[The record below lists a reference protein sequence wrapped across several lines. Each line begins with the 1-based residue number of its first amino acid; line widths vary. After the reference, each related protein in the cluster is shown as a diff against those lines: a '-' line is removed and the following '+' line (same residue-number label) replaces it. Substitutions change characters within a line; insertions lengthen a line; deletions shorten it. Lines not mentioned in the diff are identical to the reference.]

1 MNKKMTTPKGSLNKT
16 KRLNNNSS
24 NAQRNR
30 IIECLR
36 QVKSIGLTTI
46 EIRDELNC
54 LHPSGRIMELRKL
67 GYDIRSVWT
76 NGSDYHG
83 RPHRVARYVLFSE
96 QEASA

>member
-1 MNKKMTTPKGSLNKT
+1 MNKKLTTPKGSLIKT

-30 IIECLR
+30 IIERLR
-36 QVKSIGLTTI
+36 QVKGIGLTTI

-54 LHPSGRIMELRKL
+54 LHPSGRIMELRKH
-67 GYDIRSVWT
+67 GYDIRSIWT
-76 NGSDYHG
+76 NGSDHYG

-96 QEASA
+96 QEAIA